1 MSSSGWILATA
12 PALTFEQPDEVRFPA
27 LRLAREVL
35 LSGGAAG
42 TVLNAANEV
51 AVEAFLGRA
60 ISFQPS
66 PPPSRRP

>member
-1 MSSSGWILATA
+1 M
-12 PALTFEQPDEVRFPA
+12 TFEQPDEVRFPA

-35 LSGGAAG
+35 MSGGAAG

-60 ISFQPS
+60 ISFPAIAATA
-66 PPPSRRP
+66 RRP